1 MPKRGLNKVQT
12 RLKGIPTH
20 QGPFGPENEEGK
32 WKEALHPGQPLQQ
45 HPAAHQRPG
54 SKAQT
59 ALWQQHLAAA
69 PCKGTRNPAPKR
81 KHATLPILEVITPI
95 ASLSGAKKTYTRKKS
110 QPRNYRSTMEK
121 ASWRAGKTAIMYD
134 WVQMSNHK
142 IWIKL
147 CFVWR
152 APIKMRL
159 QQEDA
164 T

>member
-69 PCKGTRNPAPKR
+69 PCSGTPAAAPATQLQNAHSTLTAAPCSGTLQGHQEPSSKTQTCNSAYTWSNNPNSFA
-81 KHATLPILEVITPI
+81 IW
-95 ASLSGAKKTYTRKKS
+95 GKKNLHEEKKS
-110 QPRNYRSTMEK
+110 TTE
-121 ASWRAGKTAIMYD
+121 
-134 WVQMSNHK
+134 
-142 IWIKL
+142 L
-147 CFVWR
+147 
-152 APIKMRL
+152 
-159 QQEDA
+159 
-164 T
+164 